1 MATNNQIPKGVIR
14 SVTVNSIINK
24 EAFGFNKAKINYL
37 RMFTKMLEANDRVKL
52 LAYSILDKSAH
63 FIFFSSDEKLINEFI
78 IGLNETYGSFY
89 NEQNK
94 YNGYVFR
101 LPNQVIAL
109 RNTDLPAAVAH
120 IHKLPEY
127 YSLCDNYKNYKFS
140 SCREM
145 FKGGKLVDKE
155 LLLKLVGLQR
165 LDGRT
170 YTAWHQMGLN
180 KRLGLPSTK
189 KEIVSKA
196 IETSSLRYMGGSLK
210 TDENTLKQI
219 IIETSERTLAPYGKI
234 EKKLGLKGRRDILV
248 EVIASMVFDSGYAF
262 LDAVSQLDVE
272 EYGIFRLLV
281 EVIMTINRLKYYGYD
296 YIINKLQVEDHNYYL
311 LVEIIKILNERNG
324 MGFVEISKKL
334 NLQNNI
340 IDIRMRTGL

>member
-1 MATNNQIPKGVIR
+1 
-14 SVTVNSIINK
+14 
-24 EAFGFNKAKINYL
+24 
-37 RMFTKMLEANDRVKL
+37 
-52 LAYSILDKSAH
+52 
-63 FIFFSSDEKLINEFI
+63 
-78 IGLNETYGSFY
+78 
-89 NEQNK
+89 
-94 YNGYVFR
+94 
-101 LPNQVIAL
+101 
-109 RNTDLPAAVAH
+109 
-120 IHKLPEY
+120 
-127 YSLCDNYKNYKFS
+127 
-140 SCREM
+140 M

-170 YTAWHQMGLN
+170 YTAWHQIGLN

-189 KEIVSKA
+189 KEKVSKA